1 VAAAWL
7 KPRSVPRDVLWFA
20 LLLTLDAAAL
30 FVALL
35 ATPGRVMEF
44 VMGGTLP
51 NRLGM
56 QLAPCAALLVAAW
69 AGSGEE
75 RVE

>member
-1 VAAAWL
+1 M
-7 KPRSVPRDVLWFA
+7 WFA
-20 LLLTLDAAAL
+20 LLLTLDASAL
-30 FVALL
+30 FIALL

-44 VMGGTLP
+44 VMGGTLL

-69 AGSGEE
+69 TGRAEE
-75 RVE
+75 SVEP